1 MTGLTLEASGV
12 AFYDL
17 RTAVAMLSDEAS
29 RRINSRLTMGA
40 HWSGN
45 TAKFVIS
52 EEDAR
57 TLLDSL
63 PANPSTRAILAQLA
77 EMLSLRDAHKHRHE
91 AGIRW
96 QQQMAEA

>member
-17 RTAVAMLSDEAS
+17 RTAIALLSDEAA

-40 HWSGN
+40 HWSDG

-52 EEDAR
+52 EDDAR
-57 TLLDSL
+57 TLLDNL
-63 PANPSTRAILAQLA
+63 PATPGTRVILAKLA
-77 EMLSLRDAHKHRHE
+77 EMLSLRDAHRLHHE
-91 AGIRW
+91 AGQRW

>member
-17 RTAVAMLSDEAS
+17 RTAIALLSDEAS

-40 HWSGN
+40 HWSEG

-52 EEDAR
+52 EDDAR
-57 TLLDSL
+57 KLLDSL
-63 PANPSTRAILAQLA
+63 PATPSTRAILSQIA
-77 EMLSLRDAHKHRHE
+77 EMLSLRDAHRHRHE
-91 AGIRW
+91 AGLRW
-96 QQQMAEA
+96 QKQMAEA